1 MMKIQNLSENK
12 GQNNTVNQDNIF
24 IYCFEDMK
32 VFGIFDGHGPFGD
45 KVSGYAQTKF
55 LQYIKNS
62 DFLTP
67 NYISN

>member
-1 MMKIQNLSENK
+1 
-12 GQNNTVNQDNIF
+12 
-24 IYCFEDMK
+24 MK